1 MTSVRTRVGCKTAK
15 IELFE
20 FAFSLITQSFITYS
34 DLVLL
39 SFFVAI
45 QTDHISIPLVSM
57 GFLIYQFLIKVD
69 FNTK

>member
-39 SFFVAI
+39 SFFVVI
-45 QTDHISIPLVSM
+45 QIEHISIPLVSM

>member
-15 IELFE
+15 IEFE

-45 QTDHISIPLVSM
+45 QIEHISIPLVSM

-69 FNTK
+69 FKTK